1 MSLIVD
7 ELCTYE
13 LYGFENCLQAGKP
26 LGARQMPSNK
36 TTTAR
41 KGSPLLTLL
50 SPPPNLATYNDLR
63 LLWRLQKKNLPLP
76 SKLSISN
83 LQPQTQ
89 PILLGFCFLPILY
102 IQEGILLGG
111 GQNSQGLEL
120 ESTGRCSQRGC
131 LCPSRITGLALSR
144 TSPGHLCKI
153 GSLGSTALKFRGNS
167 LRPACSL
174 EFHDACHPI
183 PSQASHHPLTCFS
196 SPCMSSI
203 P

>member
-1 MSLIVD
+1 MNFMDSKIACRLGNPWEHDRCPPTKPPLPGRVALYSPFSLLLQTLQPIM
-7 ELCTYE
+7 TS
-13 LYGFENCLQAGKP
+13 GFCGDS
-26 LGARQMPSNK
+26 R
-36 TTTAR
+36 
-41 KGSPLLTLL
+41 
-50 SPPPNLATYNDLR
+50 
-63 LLWRLQKKNLPLP
+63 KKNLPLP

-102 IQEGILLGG
+102 IQEEILLGG